1 MHRTSGLPSCGKVGV
16 VHGPQARLGWKAS
29 CVVASPGPSF
39 PRRVGYCRAM
49 STSAQL
55 KRSFKMVTGGGDTSL
70 KGIKGVRPGASKTC
84 DKTLNSETDFI
95 VVELNQE
102 RAKVV
107 TIRTRHRGF

>member
-1 MHRTSGLPSCGKVGV
+1 M
-16 VHGPQARLGWKAS
+16 
-29 CVVASPGPSF
+29 ASPGPSMQAAG
-39 PRRVGYCRAM
+39 RGVHSRAM
-49 STSAQL
+49 SASAQL

-84 DKTLNSETDFI
+84 DKTLNSETDL
-95 VVELNQE
+95 ELNQE